1 MSTSHR
7 NASLLLAALATSVA
21 ATALAIPENAT
32 TTGGYWIGG
41 AVNVSPFIEAGYV
54 HDDNPNN
61 VRKMKEK
68 LLADHGV
75 ESKKDAEGYQIRPG
89 FNVEIPGNCWKIA
102 GRAYYKM
109 LRYST
114 DEVDDRDDWGESFA
128 FSGETDGGLAW
139 KLVES
144 VVQVDL
150 EEQFVDDFPYNYSTR
165 DRLEMTFGGSLSK
178 RITDKCRLEVGGSYS
193 KTDYDYEMLN
203 DYERYGGRLSFA
215 HVLTE
220 KTDWTVTASHTI
232 HEQTSNCEEFED
244 TEEETS
250 STKALLG
257 IKSRST
263 ERVTFDVQGGV
274 EFYDGNETKDGAS
287 NDETSFTYA
296 LGANWKPT
304 ERLVVAL
311 RGLGEYEPSE
321 DIYGSSVQT
330 RSIGLNASYR
340 FFERLRVTA
349 GVSYRREEY
358 ERRINKITDINGNPY
373 SVDDINGRDRDDD
386 TLQLSGRVTYSL
398 NNYASIYASI
408 SYFDLTST
416 IDDFEYDRTRYGF
429 GAMLRY

>member
-1 MSTSHR
+1 M
-7 NASLLLAALATSVA
+7 
-21 ATALAIPENAT
+21 
-32 TTGGYWIGG
+32 
-41 AVNVSPFIEAGYV
+41 
-54 HDDNPNN
+54 
-61 VRKMKEK
+61 
-68 LLADHGV
+68 
-75 ESKKDAEGYQIRPG
+75 
-89 FNVEIPGNCWKIA
+89 
-102 GRAYYKM
+102 
-109 LRYST
+109 
-114 DEVDDRDDWGESFA
+114 
-128 FSGETDGGLAW
+128 
-139 KLVES
+139 
-144 VVQVDL
+144 
-150 EEQFVDDFPYNYSTR
+150 
-165 DRLEMTFGGSLSK
+165 
-178 RITDKCRLEVGGSYS
+178 
-193 KTDYDYEMLN
+193 
-203 DYERYGGRLSFA
+203 
-215 HVLTE
+215 
-220 KTDWTVTASHTI
+220 
-232 HEQTSNCEEFED
+232 
-244 TEEETS
+244 
-250 STKALLG
+250 
-257 IKSRST
+257 
-263 ERVTFDVQGGV
+263 TFDVQGGV

-386 TLQLSGRVTYSL
+386 TLQLFGRATYSL